1 MSSLLIRR
9 AVVAVLSVLAG
20 VLGTWVILLIL
31 GTDWAEFGIEA
42 LIVVIALGV
51 AAMVWLDYF
60 LSAEILP
67 E

>member
-20 VLGTWVILLIL
+20 VLGTWLILLIL
-31 GTDWAEFGIEA
+31 GTTWAEFGIEA
-42 LIVVIALGV
+42 LIVVAALGV
-51 AAMVWLDYF
+51 AAMIWLDYF